1 MKLLSIAIP
10 SYNSQDYLH
19 HAVETLLSGG
29 DDVEILIVDDGS
41 KDRTAEIAD
50 EFERRNPGIVRA
62 IHKENGG
69 HGDAVMTGLANAT
82 GRYFKVVDSDDWVD
96 EESFKRVLARLKA
109 MTEKDESV
117 DMLICNYVYDKM
129 GVKHKHVMQYRSS
142 LPIDR
147 VFGWDEVNMGL
158 GHYLLMHSVIY
169 RTALLNKCGLN
180 LPKHTF
186 YVDELYVYQPLPMV
200 KKMYYMDEDLYHY
213 FIGRE
218 DQSVQE
224 NVMIR
229 RIDQALLVNRM
240 LVTEVDLSKVTNKR
254 KQAYMRRY
262 LEIVTTVSSILLLK
276 SGTAENKQKKEEL
289 WKFIREEN
297 PYVYKKLR
305 HGLMGHVLHLPGKG
319 GRRIALAGYKVTQKI
334 YGFN

>member
-1 MKLLSIAIP
+1 MWM
-10 SYNSQDYLH
+10 NS
-19 HAVETLLSGG
+19 
-29 DDVEILIVDDGS
+29 
-41 KDRTAEIAD
+41 
-50 EFERRNPGIVRA
+50 
-62 IHKENGG
+62 
-69 HGDAVMTGLANAT
+69 
-82 GRYFKVVDSDDWVD
+82 
-96 EESFKRVLARLKA
+96 
-109 MTEKDESV
+109 
-117 DMLICNYVYDKM
+117 
-129 GVKHKHVMQYRSS
+129 
-142 LPIDR
+142 
-147 VFGWDEVNMGL
+147 
-158 GHYLLMHSVIY
+158 
-169 RTALLNKCGLN
+169 
-180 LPKHTF
+180 TF
-186 YVDELYVYQPLPMV
+186 IMV
-200 KKMYYMDEDLYHY
+200 KKMYYMDENLYHY

-276 SGTAENKQKKEEL
+276 SGTAENKQKKDEL

-319 GRRIALAGYKVTQKI
+319 GRRIALAGYKATRKI

>member
-1 MKLLSIAIP
+1 MRHCI
-10 SYNSQDYLH
+10 D
-19 HAVETLLSGG
+19 TLLTGG
-29 DDVEILIVDDGS
+29 DEVEILIVDDGS
-41 KDRTAEIAD
+41 TKDRTPEIAD
-50 EFERRNPGIVRA
+50 EYEKNYPGICRA
-62 IHKENGG
+62 IHQENGG
-69 HGDAVMTGLANAT
+69 HGEAVNAGLRNAQ
-82 GRYFKVVDSDDWVD
+82 GIYYKVVDSDDWVD
-96 EESFKRVLARLKA
+96 ENAYKEVLATLRRFVYGNQTL
-109 MTEKDESV
+109 
-117 DMLICNYVYDKM
+117 DMLICNFVYEKQ
-129 GVKHKHVMQYRSS
+129 GAKHKKVMTYHTALPKDQIFTWKDVKVFMLGQY
-142 LPIDR
+142 I
-147 VFGWDEVNMGL
+147 
-158 GHYLLMHSVIY
+158 LMHSVIY
-169 RTALLNKCGLN
+169 RTELLRQCNFE

-200 KKMYYMDEDLYHY
+200 KKMYYMDENLYHY

-276 SGTAENKQKKEEL
+276 SGTAENKQKKDEL

-319 GRRIALAGYKVTQKI
+319 GRRIALAGYKVTRKI